1 MTAETR
7 DQLAAAIDADPTLR
21 TLTPAQI
28 ATIIS
33 VIQTLISQLPA
44 IMAAI
49 QAILA
54 AIPTT
59 TTPPVT
65 PFVFKAPAP

>member
-1 MTAETR
+1 MTAEAQS
-7 DQLAAAIDADPTLR
+7 QLAAAIDADPTLR

-33 VIQTLISQLPA
+33 VIQTLISQLSA

-49 QAILA
+49 QAIIA